1 MSLNRVYRP
10 VHAGRYKFTVQA
22 RYIADNDDGLRITM
36 SVERHVNARDP
47 DDACGDGTGLI
58 EAALELAFPKADG
71 WMVEP
76 EGLPEVE
83 AEGWDEDDR

>member
-1 MSLNRVYRP
+1 MSN
-10 VHAGRYKFTVQA
+10 VHTARWGFTVSS
-22 RYIADNDDGLRITM
+22 RWIADNDDGLRFTLTAQQ
-36 SVERHVNARDP
+36 HVHASDP
-47 DDACGDGTGLI
+47 DDAYGDGTGLI

-71 WMVEP
+71 WTVEP